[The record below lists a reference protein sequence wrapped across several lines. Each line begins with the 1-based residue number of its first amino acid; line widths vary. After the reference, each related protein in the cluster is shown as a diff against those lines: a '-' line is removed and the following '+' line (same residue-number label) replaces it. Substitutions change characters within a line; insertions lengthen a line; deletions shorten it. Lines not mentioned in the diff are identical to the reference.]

1 MRTIEHAKA
10 TDHLG
15 RYYTADDISQLL
27 IGLLPTHSPR
37 VLLDLG
43 AGEGALS
50 VAASSKW
57 TNIELVTVDVD
68 RDASHVLSKRLKDG
82 GFRGKHHYLPHDAL
96 CCDLHSRLS
105 DRAIGPIS
113 LAVCNPPFLVPRW
126 RKEYGHILEDAGFSG
141 SLPAITSTDAA
152 ALFLA
157 QNLRFLTS
165 GGTLGIIVPDSLA
178 CAEKYLGFRASL
190 LQNYDVV
197 HAIRLPRGSF
207 LGTDALAHIF
217 VISKR
222 QPSCPSIR
230 LSCLASV
237 EGPLRTIHVERD
249 LAVRRL
255 DYSFHAAEVTTAAAG
270 LRLKDVAINM
280 QRGSFNSAEV
290 RTSSSFVLHT
300 TDIGADMR
308 GNWLNFDKRAFK
320 PSALAGNVLIAEPG
334 DLVIG
339 RVGRNAA
346 EKIIG
351 IAKGRIALSDCL
363 FRLRVQHEHREQVL
377 RLIASEHGKRWMEM
391 HAYGV
396 AASHITK
403 NDLLNLPLDYS

>member
-15 RYYTADDISQLL
+15 RYYTAESISQFL
-27 IGLLPTHSPR
+27 IGLLPAHSPR

-50 VAASSKW
+50 LAASSKW
-57 TNIELVTVDVD
+57 DNIELVTVDVD
-68 RDASHVLSKRLKDG
+68 REASRVLSMRLKEG

-96 CCDLHSRLS
+96 CSDLNSKLS
-105 DRAIGPIS
+105 ERSIGPIS

-126 RKEYGHILEDAGFSG
+126 RRDYGHILEDAGFSG

-152 ALFLA
+152 VLFLA
-157 QNLRFLTS
+157 QNLRFLST
-165 GGTLGIIVPDSLA
+165 GGNLGIIVPDSLA
-178 CAEKYLGFRASL
+178 CAEKYFGFRKSL
-190 LQNYDVV
+190 LQNYDLV

-217 VISKR
+217 VVSKK
-222 QPSCPSIR
+222 QPSRPLIR
-230 LSCLASV
+230 LSCLAT
-237 EGPLRTIHVERD
+237 EGEALRTIEVERD
-249 LAVRRL
+249 LAIQRL
-255 DYSFHAAEVTTAAAG
+255 DYSFHAAELNSAVTG
-270 LRLKDVAINM
+270 LRLRDVVINVR
-280 QRGSFNSAEV
+280 RGSFNSAEV
-290 RTSSSFVLHT
+290 RASLSFILHT

-308 GNWLNFDKRAFK
+308 GNWIDFDNRSFRLD
-320 PSALAGNVLIAEPG
+320 ALAGNVLIAEPG

-346 EKIIG
+346 EKIVG
-351 IAKGRIALSDCL
+351 IAKGHVALSDCL
-363 FRLRVQHEHREQVL
+363 FRLRVQPEYREQVL
-377 RLIASEHGKRWMEM
+377 RVITSEHGKRWMEM
-391 HAYGV
+391 RSHGV

-403 NDLLNLPLDYS
+403 NDLLNLPLNYS